1 MKDRH
6 PITRLLASAALAL
19 LCACGVATTRPYV
32 AGPYTLAQ
40 ETFFEHLTGAS
51 RSRGYDLQS
60 ADVERGVFVVQAHT
74 TLARNQRA
82 TFVVQCYRPGWFQ
95 IRVDGPSI
103 RRTGDEMS
111 MPSGLFEEYRDYTLA
126 LMESVESSRPAAEQ
140 TP

>member
-6 PITRLLASAALAL
+6 RITGTLALAAIGL
-19 LCACGVATTRPYV
+19 LSACGNATTLPYV
-32 AGPYTLAQ
+32 AGPYTLEQ
-40 ETFFEHLTGAS
+40 HSFFEQLTSAS

-60 ADVERGVFVVQAHT
+60 ADVERGVFAVQAHT
-74 TLARNQRA
+74 TLARSQHA

-95 IRVDGPSI
+95 IRVEGPSI

-126 LMESVESSRPAAEQ
+126 LMESVEASRPSGGQ
-140 TP
+140 TR